1 MIEFITDEL
10 ELRLSIKLI
19 KIRYDTQFDRLIN
32 KSISVFYLLLIP
44 VSFPNLISSFPT
56 PSPRPFRKTLFS
68 TQQNNL
74 NNI

>member
-32 KSISVFYLLLIP
+32 KSISVFYLLLTP
-44 VSFPNLISSFPT
+44 VSFPNLISPFPT
-56 PSPRPFRKTLFS
+56 SLPTFLPKNALLYTPK
-68 TQQNNL
+68 
-74 NNI
+74 